1 MDYECFNNPYEE
13 HRLAIEK
20 WRRVAERIVMAT
32 EAVIAKARECAA
44 QGIGNYDALHVASA
58 MVGAADM
65 FVTTDDR
72 LWKKMRGNPDLPVM
86 LRGDALATLENW
98 YED

>member
-1 MDYECFNNPYEE
+1 
-13 HRLAIEK
+13 
-20 WRRVAERIVMAT
+20 
-32 EAVIAKARECAA
+32 
-44 QGIGNYDALHVASA
+44 

-86 LRGDALATLENW
+86 LPGDALATLEDW